1 MNQLIDRPGQDP
13 GSPAVNPLPAVHV
26 APEQSEL
33 CVPQSDVR
41 LLCIGAY
48 LLMWAVVICG
58 CGSGK
63 PAWERVHPISGT
75 LRFGGQPIAGAM
87 LVFYP
92 KDPSVPESVRPI
104 GKTDASGNFDI
115 GTYSVDDGIP
125 TGDFDVTVTWNPLV
139 DVGAGPAPGPNQ
151 LPIRYSN
158 RQTSQ
163 LTVSI
168 SSDDSELKTIE
179 LTP

>member
-1 MNQLIDRPGQDP
+1 MNPLVERPGQGFASAARHVLP
-13 GSPAVNPLPAVHV
+13 SVRTSGTESGERNRHRLSAPFCRLGSV
-26 APEQSEL
+26 
-33 CVPQSDVR
+33 
-41 LLCIGAY
+41 LL
-48 LLMWAVVICG
+48 LLVIVSG

-63 PAWERVHPISGT
+63 PAWERVHPVSGT
-75 LRFGGQPIAGAM
+75 LKFGGQPIEGAM

-92 KDPSVPESVRPI
+92 KSASVPESVRPI

-125 TGDFDVTVTWNPLV
+125 EGDFDVTVTWNPLV
-139 DVGAGPAPGPNQ
+139 DVGAGPSPGPNR
-151 LPIRYSN
+151 LPVRYSN

-163 LTVSI
+163 LVVHI
-168 SSDDSELKTIE
+168 SADESELKPIE